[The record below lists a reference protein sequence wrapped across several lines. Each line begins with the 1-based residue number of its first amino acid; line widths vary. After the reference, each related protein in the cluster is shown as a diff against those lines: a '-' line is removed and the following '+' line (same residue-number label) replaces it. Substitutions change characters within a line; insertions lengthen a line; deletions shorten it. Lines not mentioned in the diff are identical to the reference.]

1 MQWSDFLAA
10 FALYLILEGLL
21 PFVSP
26 RGYRN
31 MVEQMAT
38 MPEKMLRGVGL
49 GLVLVGVVFLLL
61 VRG

>member
-1 MQWSDFLAA
+1 MNWADLWAALA
-10 FALYLILEGLL
+10 LVLILEGLL

-31 MVEQMAT
+31 MIQQMAT
-38 MPEKMLRGVGL
+38 IPEKMLRNVGL
-49 GLVLVGVVFLLL
+49 GLILAGVVFLLL

>member
-1 MQWSDFLAA
+1 MNWADLWAALA
-10 FALYLILEGLL
+10 LVLILEGLL

-49 GLVLVGVVFLLL
+49 GLVLAGVVFLLL